1 MRAVIYARYSAGKD
15 QTTQSIE
22 GQVRVCKAYIETNGW
37 TLQKIYADEHI
48 SGKTD
53 KRPEFQNMINDAE
66 QSLFDVLVVY
76 GTDRFSRN
84 RVHAINYK
92 QKLRDLGIKICYA
105 AENIPDTPE
114 GEFMETIMEGWAQYY
129 SSELSRKVK
138 RGMRESAMKC
148 KANGSHR
155 TFGYYTDENKD
166 IQIHEEEAPAVR
178 HIFEM
183 IADGHTIISCVR
195 WLNANGYK
203 GTLGKEIKVNS
214 VRHMLS
220 NKRYIGYYKFD
231 DVEIPDGVPAII
243 SKDLFYDVQ
252 ERLAQN
258 KRFMPKNRVEFILS
272 GKLFCGKCGEP
283 MTGCSGYSRSG
294 EKYSYYRCRSRDVK
308 NIGKE
313 EIEDLVAEYTSE
325 FFRSPAERAQ
335 LLDMIYHYA
344 HEKNAP
350 ERDSRVPKK
359 RLSDLERQKTNLISI
374 IAETGNR
381 SLVAKLEEIEAE
393 MKAIENQLS
402 EANKVKALHNLPKE
416 AVGVLIDRIL
426 NRVNQED
433 LDTCNKKII
442 DSLVK
447 EVILYEEEIVIVFN
461 IQATDPDTFKEV
473 RGPVFADYDNW
484 WSNRKSGRTTD
495 LILGFP
501 CIVKPR
507 KKAGA

>member
-15 QTTQSIE
+15 QTSQSIE
-22 GQVRVCKAYIETNGW
+22 GQVRVCKSYIETRDW
-37 TLQKIYADEHI
+37 DLVKIYADEHI

-53 KRPEFQNMINDAE
+53 KRPEFQNMVDDAE
-66 QSLFDVLVVY
+66 RRLFDVLVVY
-76 GTDRFSRN
+76 GSDRFSRN
-84 RVHAINYK
+84 KFHSVSYK
-92 QKLRDLGIKICYA
+92 QKLKELGIKICYA
-105 AENIPDTPE
+105 AENIPDGPE
-114 GEFMETIMEGWAQYY
+114 GILLESIMEGWAQYY
-129 SSELSRKVK
+129 SDELSRKVK
-138 RGMRESAMKC
+138 RGMDESAMKC
-148 KANGSHR
+148 KSNGSHR
-155 TFGYYTDENKD
+155 TFGYYTDEDKML
-166 IQIHEEEAPAVR
+166 QINEEEAPAVR
-178 HIFEM
+178 EIFKM
-183 IADGHTIISCVR
+183 IAEGGTITGCVK
-195 WLNANGYK
+195 WLNNSGYK
-203 GTLGKEIKVNS
+203 GTLGKPFKINA

-231 DVEIPDGVPAII
+231 KIEIPDGVPAII
-243 SKDLFYDVQ
+243 DKTLFYDVQ

-272 GKLFCGKCGEP
+272 GKLYCGKCGKP
-283 MTGCSGYSRSG
+283 MSGCSGYGRSG

-325 FFRSPAERAQ
+325 FFRSPAERAE
-335 LLDMIYHYA
+335 LLDMIYYYA
-344 HEKNAP
+344 HEKNAS

-359 RLSDLERQKTNLISI
+359 RLSDLERQKTNLISV

-393 MKAIENQLS
+393 MKAIEDHLS

-416 AVGVLIDRIL
+416 AVGVLIDQIL
-426 NRVNQED
+426 DRVSQED
-433 LDTCNKKII
+433 LDACNKKII

-447 EVILYEEEIVIVFN
+447 EVILYEEEIMIVFN

-501 CIVKPR
+501 CIIKPR